1 MGVYDSEEVSVMTC
15 LDSDSEN
22 TEVNDDLQI
31 FIENPKDLSDAEQ
44 RAEENDQ
51 ISNISILPENE
62 ENLND
67 AEKRVHRMYNYE
79 VEDDDVFN
87 GSLRQTGD
95 GCYYFERGTLWY
107 YPANDP
113 DYEDYDSN
121 YPRWSK
127 QFRYESEDL
136 DEFLRITETENWDMR
151 DNSITWRVFI
161 KD

>member
-1 MGVYDSEEVSVMTC
+1 LGVYDSEESSVV
-15 LDSDSEN
+15 LDLECDSEN
-22 TEVNDDLQI
+22 TEVNEEVSVKSI
-31 FIENPKDLSDAEQ
+31 FIENNENFSNAEK
-44 RAEENDQ
+44 RTEENE
-51 ISNISILPENE
+51 NISILQENE

-67 AEKRVHRMYNYE
+67 AEKRVHRMFNYE
-79 VEDDDVFN
+79 VEDNDIFN
-87 GSLRQTGD
+87 GSLRDTGD

-113 DYEDYDSN
+113 EYEDYDSN

-127 QFRYESEDL
+127 QFRYEAEDL
-136 DEFLRITETENWDMR
+136 DEFLRVSETENWDMR